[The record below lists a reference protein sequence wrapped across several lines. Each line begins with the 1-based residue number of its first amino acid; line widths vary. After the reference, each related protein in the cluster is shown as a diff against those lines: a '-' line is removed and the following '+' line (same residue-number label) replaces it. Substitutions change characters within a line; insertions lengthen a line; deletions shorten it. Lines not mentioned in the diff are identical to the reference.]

1 MCASLHYFVFIYSP
15 KGITITHVSP
25 FEKKNSSSWFQY
37 KRKRHAT
44 RTQTSWNQFK
54 IPVVKNWPIKKNLK
68 RNNCDGIP
76 SNSLPQCWVL
86 WKANNR
92 CLTSWKEQVELT
104 AIFGFKKK
112 IKWFRPHVKPW
123 STKCS
128 LERPAKEKNFT
139 GVFRHHVAHLSIGD
153 HSSTWWTI
161 N

>member
-1 MCASLHYFVFIYSP
+1 MCASLHYFVFISSP

-25 FEKKNSSSWFQY
+25 FEKKNSSSLFQY

-92 CLTSWKEQVELT
+92 CLTSWKEQVEHT
-104 AIFGFKKK
+104 AIFGLKKK
-112 IKWFRPHVKPW
+112 LNGFGRTW
-123 STKCS
+123 SH
-128 LERPAKEKNFT
+128 
-139 GVFRHHVAHLSIGD
+139 GQLSV
-153 HSSTWWTI
+153 HSSVRQRKKTLQVFFDIMLPTCPLVI
-161 N
+161 IHRLGER